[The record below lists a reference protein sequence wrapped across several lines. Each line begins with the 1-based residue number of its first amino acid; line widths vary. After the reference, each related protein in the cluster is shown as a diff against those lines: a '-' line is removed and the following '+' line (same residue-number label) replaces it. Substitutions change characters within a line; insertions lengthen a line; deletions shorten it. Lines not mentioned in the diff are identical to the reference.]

1 MRGEVHV
8 QEWFSSMPNALS
20 IPLGV
25 VVAKEKLSNPWQD
38 HRWRPVSV
46 FFDAPEVAEWQ
57 EIRRGPGY
65 VHYHA
70 ATLILTLHRRET
82 MAYRVNLANGDP
94 TLYVVLRDD
103 AEGTNDRPIDVHLV
117 TASPFEAQS
126 HGDLGFDFVEAIP
139 MPDRLVALLRNFIDE
154 HQAQE
159 HFYKRKRDRAGLP
172 EEHKFGQE
180 PIVVLRERMG
190 INEAVE
196 PAHAPSPDING
207 INRKN

>member
-1 MRGEVHV
+1 
-8 QEWFSSMPNALS
+8 MPNALS

-46 FFDAPEVAEWQ
+46 FFDAPDVAQWQ
-57 EIRRGPGY
+57 ELGRGPGY

-103 AEGTNDRPIDVHLV
+103 AEDTANRPVDVHLI

-139 MPDRLVALLRNFIDE
+139 MPERLVSILRNFIDD
-154 HQAQE
+154 HQSLD
-159 HFYKRKRDRAGLP
+159 HFYKRKRDRAGRP

-190 INEAVE
+190 LTAEAE
-196 PAHAPSPDING
+196 APLSPTTDLNDPG
-207 INRKN
+207 RKN